1 MVYSKCCT
9 DSRCFTDCHG
19 NRHNSV
25 RCHGFVRSRDTS
37 SCQNQIFHFLRYQT
51 SPGDIISIHI
61 LCNSVCLTAAYRI
74 MDIYHELCLMNY
86 NIRKPSRFS
95 QIGNIHYIFSGKTS
109 ALTNSQSRSSGFYCT
124 MLISGNILA
133 KEISNNIHLMS

>member
-19 NRHNSV
+19 NCHNSV

-61 LCNSVCLTAAYRI
+61 LCNSVCLTAALPDYGYLPRTVP
-74 MDIYHELCLMNY
+74 YELQHPETFSLLSD
-86 NIRKPSRFS
+86 RKYSL
-95 QIGNIHYIFSGKTS
+95 HIFRKTS
-109 ALTNSQSRSSGFYCT
+109 ALTNSRVEAPVFIVQCSYPGHTCE
-124 MLISGNILA
+124 GNQ
-133 KEISNNIHLMS
+133 